1 MKQPNQTL
9 RVTPGATSSSNY
21 RKQHLNSLSAE
32 ELFRELVLPDHS
44 YSHSVSGST
53 VLTPITTATPSSVMA
68 DRFPSLEDF
77 APGECLAP
85 LQLSLLD
92 FSQYSVKEY

>member
-1 MKQPNQTL
+1 MTQPKPTL
-9 RVTPGATSSSNY
+9 RVTPGATSSSNHP
-21 RKQHLNSLSAE
+21 KQHLNSLSAE

-44 YSHSVSGST
+44 YSDTVSGSSI
-53 VLTPITTATPSSVMA
+53 VTPITPLTSSSVMA

-85 LQLSLLD
+85 LQLP
-92 FSQYSVKEY
+92 